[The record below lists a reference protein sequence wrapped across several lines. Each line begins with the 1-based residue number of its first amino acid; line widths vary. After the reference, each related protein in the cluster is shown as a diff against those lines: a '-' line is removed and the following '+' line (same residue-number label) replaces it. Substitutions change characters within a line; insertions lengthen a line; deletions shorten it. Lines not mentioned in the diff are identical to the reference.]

1 MSIGS
6 AWSIALTGL
15 EGTLIEVE
23 ASITAGLPRTVLV
36 GLPDSSL
43 MEAKERCRDAL
54 YGAGFGWPGEH
65 LTINLTPASMPKA
78 GSHYDLAIVAAVLA
92 AGGKIPREV
101 ASTCVLM
108 GELGLDGR
116 VHPVRGVLP
125 GVVAAVTAGR
135 PKVVVPSGQVGEAS
149 LVEDA
154 QVFGVSCLDDLIEVL
169 NGRLVLNAAPVAACR
184 DGDDP
189 ATSALPDM
197 ADVLGHPDARWAM
210 EVAAA
215 GRHHVFLHGAPG
227 AGKTMLAERLPGLLP
242 PLSTPEALEVSAIH
256 SLAGEQISG
265 LIRRPPFSSPHH
277 NATVAS
283 MIGGGARLARPGQ
296 ISLAHRGVLFLDEA
310 PQFSVSA
317 LDALRTPLESGWVS
331 IARVMGTVRYPA
343 RFQLVLAANPCPC
356 GMNATAGAACR
367 CFPATVRRYNERLSG
382 PILDR
387 IDIHHQIAPIRASLI
402 RAMKDAPES
411 STTIAARVAEARAR
425 ALARL
430 APGGFC
436 CNAEVP
442 GAWMRR
448 ELPEP
453 DGGLKI
459 LDDAVQRGRIS
470 SRGVDKALRL
480 AWTLADLSAVDRP
493 TREHLAAAL
502 TLNQTEWM
510 KTA

>member
-23 ASITAGLPRTVLV
+23 ASITSGLPRTVLV

-54 YGAGFGWPGEH
+54 HGAGFGWPGDH

-92 AGGKIPREV
+92 AGGKIPHDV
-101 ASTCVLM
+101 ARQCVLM

-125 GVVAAVTAGR
+125 GVVAAVAAGR
-135 PKVVVPSGQVGEAS
+135 PKVVVPSTQVGEAS

-169 NGRLVLNAAPVAACR
+169 HGRPVVGAARTAAPS
-184 DGDDP
+184 DEGD
-189 ATSALPDM
+189 SASELPDM

-210 EVAAA
+210 EVAAT
-215 GRHHVFLHGAPG
+215 GGHHVFLHGAPG

-256 SLAGEQISG
+256 SLAGEQIRG

-310 PQFSVSA
+310 PQFSVSV

-356 GMNATAGAACR
+356 GMNATPGAACR
-367 CFPATVRRYNERLSG
+367 CLPASVRRYNERLSG

-387 IDIHHQIAPIRASLI
+387 IDIHHQIAPIRTSLI
-402 RAMKDAPES
+402 LAMKDTPEPS
-411 STTIAARVAEARAR
+411 ATIAARVAEARAR
-425 ALARL
+425 QRARL
-430 APGGFC
+430 ARGGFS

-453 DGGLKI
+453 EGGIRI

-470 SRGVDKALRL
+470 SRGVDKVLRI
-480 AWTLADLSAVDRP
+480 AWTLADLAAAQRP
-493 TREHLAAAL
+493 SHDDLAAAL
-502 TLNQTEWM
+502 TLNQAEWM
-510 KTA
+510 KQHE

>member
-6 AWSIALTGL
+6 AWSVALTGL

-23 ASITAGLPRTVLV
+23 ASITSGLPRTVLV

-43 MEAKERCRDAL
+43 MEAKERCRDAM
-54 YGAGFGWPGEH
+54 YGAGWGWPGEH

-78 GSHYDLAIVAAVLA
+78 GSHYDLAIVAAVLV
-92 AGGKIPREV
+92 AGGKVPRDV
-101 ASTCVLM
+101 TSRSVLM

-116 VHPVRGVLP
+116 VHAVRGVLP
-125 GVVAAVTAGR
+125 GVVAAVNAGR
-135 PKVVVPSGQVGEAS
+135 RQVVVPSAQVGEAG

-154 QVFGVSCLDDLIEVL
+154 QVFGVSCIEDLVEVL
-169 NGRLVLNAAPVAACR
+169 NGRPVLGAAPQPTPVADPVAAA
-184 DGDDP
+184 P
-189 ATSALPDM
+189 MLDM
-197 ADVLGHPDARWAM
+197 GDVLGQPDARWAM
-210 EVAAA
+210 EVAAS
-215 GRHHVFLHGAPG
+215 GGHHVFLHGAPG

-242 PLSTPEALEVSAIH
+242 ELSQQEALEVSAIH

-265 LIRRPPFSSPHH
+265 LIRCPPFSSPHH

-310 PQFSVSA
+310 PQFSTAV

-331 IARVMGTVRYPA
+331 ISRVMGTVRYPS
-343 RFQLVLAANPCPC
+343 RFQLILAANPCPC
-356 GMNATAGAACR
+356 GMNATPGAQCH
-367 CFPATVRRYNERLSG
+367 CFPASIRRYNERLTG

-387 IDIHHQIAPIRASLI
+387 IDIHHQILPIRASLM
-402 RAMKDAPES
+402 RAIKDTPES
-411 STTIAARVAEARAR
+411 SATMSERVAQARAR
-425 ALARL
+425 QRSRL
-430 APGGFC
+430 QGAGFS

-442 GAWMRR
+442 GAWIRR

-453 DGGLKI
+453 VGGIKL
-459 LDDAVQRGRIS
+459 LDDALQRGRVS
-470 SRGVDKALRL
+470 SRGVDKVLRL
-480 AWTLADLSAVDRP
+480 AWTLADMGGAARP
-493 TREHLAAAL
+493 THDDLAAAL

-510 KTA
+510 KAA